1 MTIRGVA
8 VTACL
13 ILLLSVWGCA
23 TDEVSITESKV
34 DTPTALD
41 QPSSDVAA
49 AAEDTEAEADS
60 PTDEEPAV
68 EEEVAQK
75 VEVPNAVD
83 PPSTVDKA
91 SGLSVASKGNVA
103 PDLVGTWV
111 LEMTGFEDMEFPGL
125 TEEDLADL
133 PDDAEAMAGFA
144 EMMSG
149 MMGMFGGMKD
159 TYVLNADGTFVK
171 TTTMGFGGEVG
182 GGESVMEGVWSAN
195 DGWISLY
202 IMRISPSLPGHHSM
216 VITFADATVMPP
228 MAMKLAEDRK
238 TFVDGLTA
246 SMDVGGM
253 AAAGISVLYRKQ
265 PEDD

>member
-8 VTACL
+8 VAACL

-41 QPSSDVAA
+41 QPSTDVAA

-60 PTDEEPAV
+60 PTEEEPAL
-68 EEEVAQK
+68 EEEVAPK

-83 PPSTVDKA
+83 RPSTVDKA
-91 SGLSVASKGNVA
+91 SGLSVASKGNIA

-125 TEEDLADL
+125 SEEDLADL

-182 GGESVMEGVWSAN
+182 GVESVMEGVWSAN
-195 DGWISLY
+195 EGWLSLY
-202 IMRISPSLPGHHSM
+202 IMRMVSNVPGQDPK
-216 VITFADATVMPP
+216 VREFADATLMPP

-238 TFVDGLTA
+238 TFVDGATIG
-246 SMDVGGM
+246 MEMGG
-253 AAAGISVLYRKQ
+253 ITVLYRKQ
-265 PEDD
+265 PADD